1 MPEAFFYSDVEQN
14 SDLMEDN
21 FKIMKDAFEKAGV
34 SIATAEFSITAYSLN
49 TDLSFKFSNIE
60 ELLFFLG
67 ISAPGDAGRIEK
79 INAMLVDAGID
90 PNSFFFVNFYKP
102 KVAEL

>member
-1 MPEAFFYSDVEQN
+1 
-14 SDLMEDN
+14 MEDN
-21 FKIMKDAFEKAGV
+21 FKIMKDAFEKTGIN
-34 SIATAEFSITAYSLN
+34 IATAEFSITEYSLN
-49 TDLSFKFSNIE
+49 TNLSFKFSNID

-67 ISAPGDAGRIEK
+67 LSAPGDEERIEN
-79 INAMLVDAGID
+79 INAMVVDAGID

>member
-1 MPEAFFYSDVEQN
+1 
-14 SDLMEDN
+14 MEDK
-21 FKIMKDAFEKAGV
+21 FKIMKNAFEKAGI
-34 SIATAEFSITAYSLN
+34 SITTAEFSITAYSLN
-49 TDLSFKFSNIE
+49 TELSFKFSNID

-67 ISAPGDAGRIEK
+67 FSSPGDEERIEN
-79 INAMLVDAGID
+79 INAMVVDAGID

>member
-1 MPEAFFYSDVEQN
+1 
-14 SDLMEDN
+14 MEYN
-21 FKIMKDAFEKAGV
+21 FKIMKDAFEKAGINI
-34 SIATAEFSITAYSLN
+34 STAEFSITSYSLN
-49 TDLSFKFSNIE
+49 TDLSFKFSNVD

-67 ISAPGDAGRIEK
+67 CSAPGDEKRIEN
-79 INAMLVDAGID
+79 INAMVVDAGID